1 MYIQQCF
8 AGRNDDLFSWFKSLY
23 FNFKVDKEIFK
34 QKILFDMSYG
44 LERGG
49 CITDLVKYRPLYNTS
64 GENFIN
70 FGLYNKEEL
79 ESLIDTSTDERMK
92 KIILLNIIDLFKI
105 SFFNSLNMVKKEF
118 INTIRDE
125 YLPLFR
131 RLKIL
136 TPNKEA
142 IFRLILNNYD
152 NIAKNDSGL
161 GYLYRFNELVDD
173 VKRIQKSKSSVST
186 PEYYIYNSITTEYE

>member
-1 MYIQQCF
+1 
-8 AGRNDDLFSWFKSLY
+8 
-23 FNFKVDKEIFK
+23 
-34 QKILFDMSYG
+34 MSYG